1 MLWIGIHDFAKSY
14 FLSIVGYAP
23 ESLAAAAC
31 SVFNEIQ
38 IIASYTE
45 VRVSPSGLIVVVVV
59 VVFIKLYF
67 MKA

>member
-1 MLWIGIHDFAKSY
+1 MLRIGIHDFAKSY

-31 SVFNEIQ
+31 SVFNQIQ

-45 VRVSPSGLIVVVVV
+45 VGVSPSGLIVV